1 MTGDVTLANPST
13 EKVGQS
19 GFIVFIQDGTGSRG
33 LTLGTDYESVG
44 GSGIT
49 LSTAASAT
57 DVVPYI
63 VAAAN
68 RVLLGSPLLAFS

>member
-19 GFIVFIQDGTGSRG
+19 GFIVFIQDGTGGRS

>member
-19 GFIVFIQDGTGSRG
+19 GFIVFIQDGTPSSRTV
-33 LTLGTDYESVG
+33 TLGTDYESVG

-49 LSTAASAT
+49 L
-57 DVVPYI
+57 I
-63 VAAAN
+63 NCECN
-68 RVLLGSPLLAFS
+68 RL

>member
-19 GFIVFIQDGTGSRG
+19 GFIVFIQDGTGSRS